1 MKRIT
6 KRVLIDTIPKVK
18 DFVQQTAKFL
28 HEVDVGSGR
37 YIVDGKSLMALLSLN
52 LSEPVAI
59 SYAEDDAGL
68 ADVFLSKYFVKGG
81 KT

>member
-18 DFVQQTAKFL
+18 DFVQQTVKFM

-68 ADVFLSKYFVKGG
+68 ADAFLSKYFMKGG
-81 KT
+81 KI